1 MFKNLLL
8 GKKIGIGFGTVL
20 ALMLV
25 VAAVGYKSLGTA
37 GNGFAQYRHTAR
49 VTNLVGRIQANMLT
63 MRLDVKNYIQTSDK
77 KALEGMKERFKA
89 TEGFVSEADNLITDD
104 KRKAMIEKIDKET
117 QEYDEYFDEVV
128 ELLSVRDEHVQALNT
143 VGPEVE
149 KNMTSIMQTAERDG
163 DALAA
168 YNSGLALR
176 SLLLTRLYMMKF
188 LDTNSQADL
197 ERTHQEM
204 KTLEEAFSTL
214 DRQLKNSER
223 RARLSEAKKY
233 ALEYKENMDEAANA
247 ILERNDIVTGKLDV
261 LGPSVASEVENIKL
275 AYKDEQDALGP
286 VVQASNRNAVILIS
300 VVSIIALLIGIIL
313 AYFISRGIV
322 LPIRRVTDIAE
333 EISRGDLNS
342 KIDIEQKDEIGQL
355 ADAFR
360 SMTGSLLKKAKA
372 ADEIGQGRIGVRVDV
387 ASEQDVL
394 GKSMVSMV
402 ESLKEKSRVA
412 SSIADGDL
420 NVNIKL
426 ASDADELG
434 KAMITMVDSLQN
446 VNKEVAGL
454 TKASLEGKLD
464 TRGDAEKHRGDY
476 GKMVGGINE
485 LLDAII
491 KPIQEAASV
500 LQKASQKDMTA
511 RVVGNYKG
519 QLDDFKQDI
528 NATVIALD
536 EALSQVNEAVEQVS
550 SASNQIASGSQS
562 LAEGTNEQASSIE
575 EVSSSLEEM
584 ASMTKQ
590 NSDNAKQAKSLST
603 SARES
608 ADKGN
613 GAMQRMSSA
622 IDKIKESSDQTAKIV
637 KTIDEIAFQTN
648 LLALNAAVEAARAGE
663 AGKGFAVVAEEVRNL
678 AQRSAEAA
686 KNTAEMIEEAVE
698 NANGGVQISKEVA
711 GFLQEISEG
720 ATKVNDLVSEITAAA
735 DEQSQGIDQINI
747 AVSQMDKV
755 TQMNAS
761 NSEESASAAEEL
773 NGQAEELRRLV
784 SEFKLSNNSRNR
796 FLGNNTAKPA
806 NRIASAVRNETSA
819 DRRQPVAKRISSG
832 TEKVASKVNGGK
844 SRGENNVVNPD
855 KIIPMSDEDFNDF

>member
-1 MFKNLLL
+1 
-8 GKKIGIGFGTVL
+8 
-20 ALMLV
+20 MLE
-25 VAAVGYKSLGTA
+25 
-37 GNGFAQYRHTAR
+37 
-49 VTNLVGRIQANMLT
+49 
-63 MRLDVKNYIQTSDK
+63 MRLQVRGYIETADK
-77 KALEGMKERFKA
+77 TALDKSMERFKA
-89 TEGFVSEADNLITDD
+89 TVELIVEAQGMIDD
-104 KRKAMIEKIDKET
+104 KERKTTINKIDSDVRG
-117 QEYDEYFDEVV
+117 YGDYFDEVV
-128 ELLSVRDEHVQALNT
+128 ALMVKRDECVHELT
-143 VGPEVE
+143 SVGPPVE
-149 KNMTSIMQTAERDG
+149 KNLSAIMQSAERDG
-163 DALAA
+163 DASAA
-168 YNSGLALR
+168 LSAGMCMR

-188 LDTNSQADL
+188 LDTNGQAELD
-197 ERTHQEM
+197 RTRQEM
-204 KTLEEAFSTL
+204 ALLEDQFVGLEKELS
-214 DRQLKNSER
+214 NSQR
-223 RARLSEAKKY
+223 RANLREARKY
-233 ALEYKENMDEAANA
+233 ALEYRDNIEKTAKA
-247 ILERNDIVTGKLDV
+247 IFERNDLVSNQLVV
-261 LGPSVASEVENIKL
+261 LGAEVGDQIESMTL
-275 AYKDEQDALGP
+275 SYKEEQDNLGP
-286 VVQASNRNAVILIS
+286 VLQANNRNAVILICIVS
-300 VVSIIALLIGIIL
+300 VLALIIGIVL
-313 AYFISRGIV
+313 AYFIARGIV
-322 LPIRRVTDIAE
+322 LPIKQVTGIAE
-333 EISRGDLNS
+333 DISKGDLNAE
-342 KIDIEQKDEIGQL
+342 IDVEQKDEIGQL

-360 SMTGSLLKKAKA
+360 LMTSTLRKKVRA
-372 ADEIGQGRIGVRVDV
+372 ADEIGQGRIGVTVDV

-402 ESLKEKSRVA
+402 ESLKDKSRVA

-464 TRGDAEKHRGDY
+464 TRGDAKKHRGDY

-485 LLDAII
+485 LFDAIVM
-491 KPIQEAASV
+491 PIQEAASV
-500 LQKASQKDMTA
+500 LQKAADKDMTA
-511 RVVGNYKG
+511 RVTGEYKG
-519 QLDDFKQDI
+519 QLDEFKQDI
-528 NATVIALD
+528 NSTLESLDDALT
-536 EALSQVNEAVEQVS
+536 QVNESVEQVS

-584 ASMTKQ
+584 ASMTRQ
-590 NSDNAKQAKSLST
+590 NSDNAKQANSLSS
-603 SARES
+603 SARDS

-613 GAMQRMSSA
+613 KAMERMSSA

-698 NANGGVQISKEVA
+698 NANGGVSISQEVA
-711 GFLQEISEG
+711 GFLKEISEG
-720 ATKVNDLVSEITAAA
+720 SGKVNDLVSEITAAA
-735 DEQSQGIDQINI
+735 EEQSQGIDQINT

-784 SEFKLSNNSRNR
+784 NEFKLSRKNVNPIQSSIIS
-796 FLGNNTAKPA
+796 KPV
-806 NRIASAVRNETSA
+806 NRIAAVTNSEQKVDLRKKT
-819 DRRQPVAKRISSG
+819 VKRIAKE
-832 TEKVASKVNGGK
+832 TEDVGFAGIGSRNGGGD
-844 SRGENNVVNPD
+844 SVVNPD
-855 KIIPMSDEDFNDF
+855 KIIPMSDEDFGDF

>member
-1 MFKNLLL
+1 MFKNILL
-8 GKKIGIGFGTVL
+8 GKKIAIGFGAVL
-20 ALMLV
+20 VLMLV
-25 VAAVGYKSLGTA
+25 VAVVGYMSLGSSSA
-37 GNGFAQYRHTAR
+37 GFERYRHIAR
-49 VTNLVGRIQANMLT
+49 VTNTIGRVQANMLE
-63 MRLDVKNYIQTSDK
+63 MRLQSRNYIETGNKTARDNT
-77 KALEGMKERFKA
+77 KERYNV
-89 TEGFVSEADNLITDD
+89 TEEFVAEAKGMINN
-104 KRKAMIEKIDKET
+104 KERKEAINKIDKDV
-117 QEYDEYFDEVV
+117 QGYGDYFDEVV
-128 ELLSVRDEHVQALNT
+128 DLMAKRDGYVQVLNSA
-143 VGPEVE
+143 GPMVE
-149 KNMTSIMQTAERDG
+149 KNLTSIMQTAERDG
-163 DALAA
+163 DAGAA
-168 YNSGLALR
+168 YNAGMCLR

-188 LDTNSQADL
+188 LDTNGQAELD
-197 ERTHQEM
+197 RTHQEIA
-204 KTLEEAFSTL
+204 TLEDNFDIL
-214 DRQLKNSER
+214 DKELNNSER
-223 RARLSEAKKY
+223 RARLQEARKY
-233 ALEYKENMDEAANA
+233 ALEYKENMESTATT
-247 ILERNDIVTGKLDV
+247 IFERNDLVSSQLVV
-261 LGPSVASEVENIKL
+261 LGSEVGNQVEDIKIS
-275 AYKDEQDALGP
+275 YKDEQDTLGP
-286 VVQASNRNAVILIS
+286 ALQASNRNAVILICIVS
-300 VVSIIALLIGIIL
+300 VIALLVGIIL
-313 AYFISRGIV
+313 AYFIARGIV
-322 LPIRRVTDIAE
+322 LPIRKVTDIAE
-333 EISRGDLNS
+333 EISKGDLNAEIE
-342 KIDIEQKDEIGQL
+342 IDQKDEIGQL
-355 ADAFR
+355 ANAFIR
-360 SMTGSLLKKAKA
+360 MTDSLRKKASA
-372 ADEIGQGRIGVRVDV
+372 ADEIGQGRIGVTVDV
-387 ASEQDVL
+387 ASEKDVL

-402 ESLKEKSRVA
+402 ESLKDKSRVA
-412 SSIADGDL
+412 SRIADGDL

-464 TRGDAEKHRGDY
+464 TRGDAARHRGDY

-500 LQKASQKDMTA
+500 LQKAAGKDMTA
-511 RVVGNYKG
+511 RVVGDYKG

-528 NATVIALD
+528 NATIDALD
-536 EALSQVNEAVEQVS
+536 GALIQVNEAVEQVG

-590 NSDNAKQAKSLST
+590 NSDNAKQAKNLSN

-613 GAMQRMSSA
+613 GAMKRMSSA

-686 KNTAEMIEEAVE
+686 KITAEMIEEAVV
-698 NANGGVQISKEVA
+698 NANGGVSISQEVA

-720 ATKVNDLVSEITAAA
+720 AAKVNDLVSEITAAA
-735 DEQSQGIDQINI
+735 EEQSQGIDQINI

-784 SEFKLSNNSRNR
+784 NEFKLTSRNV
-796 FLGNNTAKPA
+796 
-806 NRIASAVRNETSA
+806 NRIVDSISSKPVNRIVSAPRAEKKVE
-819 DRRQPVAKRISSG
+819 RRQPAVNRISG
-832 TEKVASKVNGGK
+832 ETEKVGKKANGSKN
-844 SRGENNVVNPD
+844 RGEDNVVNPD
-855 KIIPMSDEDFNDF
+855 KIIPMADEDFSDF

>member
-1 MFKNLLL
+1 MFKNILL
-8 GKKIGIGFGTVL
+8 GKKIAIGFGAVL
-20 ALMLV
+20 VLMLV
-25 VAAVGYKSLGTA
+25 VAVVGYTSLGSSST
-37 GNGFAQYRHTAR
+37 GFERYRHIAR
-49 VTNLVGRIQANMLT
+49 VTNTIGRVQANMLE
-63 MRLDVKNYIQTSDK
+63 MRLQVRNYIETADK
-77 KALEGMKERFKA
+77 KAMDDAKERLKA
-89 TEGFVSEADNLITDD
+89 TGEFVAEAKGMINN
-104 KRKAMIEKIDKET
+104 KERKDSINKIDT
-117 QEYDEYFDEVV
+117 DVQEYNDYFDEVV
-128 ELLSVRDEHVQALNT
+128 GLMAKRDEYVQALNS
-143 VGPEVE
+143 VGPLVE
-149 KNMTSIMQTAERDG
+149 KNLTSIMQTAERDG
-163 DALAA
+163 DASAA
-168 YNSGLALR
+168 YSAGMCLR

-188 LDTNSQADL
+188 LDTNSQAELD
-197 ERTHQEM
+197 RTHQEIAL
-204 KTLEEAFSTL
+204 LENNFDAL
-214 DRQLKNSER
+214 DKELNNSER
-223 RARLSEAKKY
+223 RSRLQEARKY
-233 ALEYKENMDEAANA
+233 ALEYKDNADKAATA
-247 ILERNDIVTGKLDV
+247 IFDRNDLDSNKLVV
-261 LGPSVASEVENIKL
+261 LGMQVGTQVEEIKL
-275 AYKDEQDALGP
+275 SYKEEQDNLGP
-286 VVQASNRNAVILIS
+286 ALQASNRNAVILICIVS
-300 VVSIIALLIGIIL
+300 VIALLVGIIL

-333 EISRGDLNS
+333 EISKGDLNAEIE
-342 KIDIEQKDEIGQL
+342 IDQKDEIGQL
-355 ADAFR
+355 ANAFR
-360 SMTGSLLKKAKA
+360 RMTGSLRKKASA
-372 ADEIGQGRIGVRVDV
+372 ADEIGQGRIGVMVDV
-387 ASEQDVL
+387 ASDKDML
-394 GKSMVSMV
+394 GKSMVNMV
-402 ESLKEKSRVA
+402 DSLKDKSRVA

-434 KAMITMVDSLQN
+434 KAMITMVDSLQK

-464 TRGDAEKHRGDY
+464 TRGDAGRHRGDY

-491 KPIQEAASV
+491 MPIQEAASV
-500 LQKASQKDMTA
+500 LQKAADKDMTA
-511 RVVGNYKG
+511 RVVGDYKG

-528 NATVIALD
+528 NATIEALD
-536 EALSQVNEAVEQVS
+536 GALTQVNEAVEQVS

-584 ASMTKQ
+584 ASMTRQ
-590 NSDNAKQAKSLST
+590 NSDNAKQAKNLSN

-613 GAMQRMSSA
+613 GAMSRMSSA

-698 NANGGVQISKEVA
+698 NANGGVTISQEVA
-711 GFLQEISEG
+711 GFLKEISEG
-720 ATKVNDLVSEITAAA
+720 SAKVNDLVSEITAAA
-735 DEQSQGIDQINI
+735 EEQSQGIDQINI

-773 NGQAEELRRLV
+773 NGQAEELNRLV
-784 SEFKLSNNSRNR
+784 SEFKLTSRNVNR
-796 FLGNNTAKPA
+796 IVHSIPSKPA
-806 NRIASAVRNETSA
+806 NRIASAIKDEKKVE
-819 DRRQPVAKRISSG
+819 RRKPAVNRIDSG
-832 TEKVASKVNGGK
+832 KEKVGAKANGGK
-844 SRGENNVVNPD
+844 NRSEDNVVNPD
-855 KIIPMSDEDFNDF
+855 KIIPMLDEDFSDF